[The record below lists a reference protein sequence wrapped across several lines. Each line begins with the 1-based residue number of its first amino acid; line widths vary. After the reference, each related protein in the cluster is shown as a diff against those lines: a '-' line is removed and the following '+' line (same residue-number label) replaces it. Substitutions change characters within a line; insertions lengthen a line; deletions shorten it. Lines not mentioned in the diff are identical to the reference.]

1 MTAAPKDPPVPGA
14 APVNSGSGT
23 APTADPRAGAQN
35 PGPST
40 AAPTTR
46 LRPPRHRVER
56 RAVRWWALQSLALF
70 VPLLAVAI
78 AAHVFWEAARPWTLV
93 VAAAAAVLLLVGTIV
108 EPRWRYAVHRWEVT
122 DEAVYGLSGWWVRE
136 WRVAPISRIQTVDA
150 VRGPFEQVMGL
161 ATLRVTTAS
170 SQGAIDIVG
179 LDHEVAAE
187 TAENLRAVTQ
197 RTPGDAT

>member
-1 MTAAPKDPPVPGA
+1 MTTAPQDPPIPSTAPVGSGPGA
-14 APVNSGSGT
+14 PRSGAQTPGP
-23 APTADPRAGAQN
+23 PTADPV
-35 PGPST
+35 P
-40 AAPTTR
+40 R
-46 LRPPRHRVER
+46 LRPPRHRVQR
-56 RAVRWWALQSLALF
+56 RAVRLWALQSLAIF
-70 VPLLAVAI
+70 APIIAVAV

-93 VAAAAAVLLLVGTIV
+93 AAAVAAVLLLVGAVV
-108 EPRWRYAVHRWEVT
+108 EPWWRYAVHRWEVT

-150 VRGPFEQVMGL
+150 VRGPLEQVMGL
-161 ATLRVTTAS
+161 ATLRVPTAS